1 MREKDS
7 GDGKGYAFVTFR
19 SKDLAAE
26 AIDTLNNTD
35 FRVSSLTRFLV
46 NCLALI
52 CLFT

>member
-26 AIDTLNNTD
+26 AIDNLNNTV
-35 FRVSSLTRFLV
+35 FRVSSLT
-46 NCLALI
+46 
-52 CLFT
+52 